1 MNNAKKAFEATANI
15 NEFLIKWRK
24 IYHHDFVRLEIPQGQ
39 NQYEMTEELAIA
51 LAVSFDIFAKN
62 SKEAGA
68 TELLIKVKK
77 SIKNLYIELIDNGSG
92 APSEIIQ
99 KFGKPMSSN
108 KEHGTGIG
116 TYLAQ
121 RLLIS
126 AGAHIKFSNRKERSG
141 FKVSI
146 EV

>member
-1 MNNAKKAFEATANI
+1 
-15 NEFLIKWRK
+15 
-24 IYHHDFVRLEIPQGQ
+24 
-39 NQYEMTEELAIA
+39 MTEELAIA

-92 APSEIIQ
+92 APSETIQ
-99 KFGKPMSSN
+99 KFGKPISSAI
-108 KEHGTGIG
+108 KTWTGIG

-121 RLLIS
+121 DYSLS
-126 AGAHIKFSNRKERSG
+126 AGAHIRFSNRKNALGLKSA
-141 FKVSI
+141 
-146 EV
+146 